1 MSRFIDMTGWVM
13 KEHGVKDSRWTVIEQ
28 SEDAVQPNGKHI
40 KMWNCICECG
50 KIESVNGNNLRSG
63 KSKSCGCLSIEIAK
77 GNFGTGGV
85 KKHGCAKTRLY
96 YVWTHIKARCYNSHT
111 DNYKDYGGR
120 GIKMCDEWRGSFQN
134 FQSWALS
141 HGYADNLT
149 IDRIKV
155 NGDYEPSN
163 CRWVTQKEQ
172 ANNKRNNVFFT
183 YNGRTKTLKQ
193 WCDYYGKD
201 YRLVHNRINYGKWC
215 FEEAL
220 LYDVRQKPSTGKEV
234 VCENQT
240 FISVAECARY
250 YKINSRTLNSWLNGD
265 RKMPDDWKRKG
276 LCFKELY
283 VK

>member
-1 MSRFIDMTGWVM
+1 M

-28 SEDAVQPNGKHI
+28 SEDVVQPNGKHI

-96 YVWTHIKARCYNSHT
+96 YVWTHIKARYYNSRT

-183 YNGRTKTLKQ
+183 YNGQTKTLKQ

-220 LYDVRQKPSTGKEV
+220 LYDIRQKPSTGKEV

-250 YKINSRTLNSWLNGD
+250 YEINSRTLNSWLNGD
-265 RKMPDDWKRKG
+265 RKMPDGWKRKG